1 MKQNAIRPEHNL
13 TMSALVIIFSATLLA
28 FAGTTVAQ
36 GQQQRFFSPSSNNG
50 NFALPRVQ
58 FQEDTNSADLNFSQR
73 RLSSADPL
81 PLPNPSSSSFF
92 SSQQQLPT
100 GTFTN
105 SGPFSRPPNVQP
117 FILNGQQT
125 QFQPLRN
132 SGSLSFVDAVSPPS
146 FFQQAPQRPLPSPQ
160 QQQQQQPQTQQQFN
174 FFPSNSQQQ
183 RFRPALQQQRT
194 EQPDSTENFDE
205 RQNAQPTLILQQPR
219 SQESFNSDSPRRPL
233 SQTNGVIPVSR
244 NPPPTGSIR
253 WWNPTTAEAESVA
266 ISDDD
271 TVDGINTNDDTV
283 ELVHQRENQPLK
295 RGRGQPQLAKR
306 RPITTPEP
314 SSTINLEEHQEPA
327 AIGFTV
333 IHDENDDRSSWSQPI
348 ITTHRPQ
355 PGPTAFRN
363 RNQPAVVSGSVI
375 NRRPTT
381 FSPLS
386 VVASSSTTIRSAPQQ
401 PSALSGTVNRQQPT
415 TVRSRRLFSTTTTTM
430 NTLDYE
436 QEEEDE
442 EEQTV
447 EEKRQ
452 FQPRKSTTT
461 QPPPVPIT
469 TLRTALR
476 PRINSLTTLIP
487 QQQQRMKK
495 IVNNPALIQ
504 SITTRKPT
512 TTSTTTLAPTTT
524 TEHQIV
530 DEYEEYEDI
539 EHTTTS
545 YTTTELPLKKKLTK
559 FPLVNQSSTIT
570 INQKNNNSLIA
581 TTESWVV
588 VASVQTS
595 RSVSSSSSMVG
606 GGTNKNNSVQEST
619 TLTAPT
625 PTTKHRF
632 NNKPVITTTSTT
644 TVESII
650 DKLDRVQSELSNGI
664 LYGSSSNTN
673 NGSRILTDMQS
684 GGNNDDKRNDVII
697 SSFTTPT
704 TEKTTKSL
712 TSTMIP
718 TTTSTPITSSSPS
731 TTMSTSTTVASST
744 TSVQSTTNYISTT
757 TKSEK
762 EEEDENED
770 KEEEEKEKEEEES
783 DDSDKETTFVRK
795 FVPSKQ
801 RTSTVSSITSTSTV
815 KPSIQVG
822 KKKSLIDSVKFD
834 DLLSSGLLPAG
845 FNPKP
850 PPAYKSKIISTTT
863 TTEIPSPVTNN
874 ISSPQPK
881 NSSSSISIN
890 TTPSTTTTKAKSSGL
905 NIKFVDDSSALASL
919 LPPGFKL
926 EDTIKPVETL
936 SPSLLPPG
944 FKLPTEN
951 VETSNKNK
959 EQESIL
965 TTVVPTT
972 DVPLTTSTTTITSS
986 TSGIVFP
993 NSGKGSNS
1001 SGTRKPLPSSKK
1013 MQAAVTVAPT
1023 IQKGWPVRVVTEFT
1037 GWSTPSTT
1045 PLSIEKLLQQ
1055 SKAAELAAM
1064 TSTLEPTTST
1074 TTTTTTTTTT
1084 MKPPPTTTPGQC
1096 SESDSVCELVGTVRI
1111 VGSGS
1116 EKWVPELL
1124 DHNTAEWRL
1133 LASEIETQLDKVYSK
1148 SPALSKWYK
1157 TITIDSFSP
1166 GSNAISDGKSDKN
1179 AGVLVDFFVQLNQL
1193 GRTVSTADIR
1203 RLFHETLQKEGNL
1216 GSSAQPLQYGNG
1228 GDYEGL
1234 YLKLGRFTV
1243 DPARTDFI
1251 VLPKPTRTVTATA
1264 GTDDAWLPQWAVAV
1278 MVIGLAS
1285 LLFVL
1290 IFGITVLVSRNK
1302 NNKKVPPP
1310 TLQASMVSDDQN
1322 QHIYGTGKNGPT
1334 TGSRHMMHHPPS
1346 HSNSNYNISSYGY
1359 DNYAIDD
1366 DMMMLDEDDLED
1378 VDRLYDMD
1386 AVWSDHDHE
1395 KVKVPPN
1402 VAGKKHRDTQHGGHY
1417 DSWRSTALS
1426 PQTLTPVQTGY
1437 YTGGG
1442 GYGYGTDPSGY
1453 GADRRHYHR
1462 EATSTSNPRS
1472 HHHYPSS
1479 HHNPNASYTT
1489 GPRKPPQQYHP
1500 DYDTDF

>member
-1 MKQNAIRPEHNL
+1 MKQNTIYPEHNL
-13 TMSALVIIFSATLLA
+13 TMSVLVIIFSATLLA
-28 FAGTTVAQ
+28 FAGTTTAQ
-36 GQQQRFFSPSSNNG
+36 GQQQRFFLPPSNNG

-58 FQEDTNSADLNFSQR
+58 FQEDANSAELILPQR
-73 RLSSADPL
+73 RLSSADPS
-81 PLPNPSSSSFF
+81 PISNPSSSSFF
-92 SSQQQLPT
+92 SSQQQLPP

-146 FFQQAPQRPLPSPQ
+146 FFQQAPQRPPSSPPQ
-160 QQQQQQPQTQQQFN
+160 QQQQPITQQQFN

-183 RFRPALQQQRT
+183 RFRSAVQQKQQQRT
-194 EQPDSTENFDE
+194 EQSDSTDNFDE
-205 RQNAQPTLILQQPR
+205 RQNAQPSLILQQS
-219 SQESFNSDSPRRPL
+219 SQESFNSDASRRPL

-244 NPPPTGSIR
+244 NPSPTGGIR
-253 WWNPTTAEAESVA
+253 WWNPTTADTELVVV
-266 ISDDD
+266 SDED
-271 TVDGINTNDDTV
+271 TADGINIKDDTV
-283 ELVHQRENQPLK
+283 ELTHQRQNQPPK
-295 RGRGQPQLAKR
+295 RGRGQPQQQQPKR

-314 SSTINLEEHQEPA
+314 SSVINLEEQQEPA

-333 IHDENDDRSSWSQPI
+333 IHDDNDDRPTWSQPI

-355 PGPTAFRN
+355 PGPNVFRN

-381 FSPLS
+381 LSPLS
-386 VVASSSTTIRSAPQQ
+386 FIESSSTTIRSAPQQ
-401 PSALSGTVNRQQPT
+401 PSASFGTVNRQQTT
-415 TVRSRRLFSTTTTTM
+415 TVRSRKSSLFPTTTTTM

-442 EEQTV
+442 EEQPV

-452 FQPRKSTTT
+452 FQPRKSITTTT
-461 QPPPVPIT
+461 QPPTVPIT

-476 PRINSLTTLIP
+476 PRINSLTTSIP
-487 QQQQRMKK
+487 QQQRMKK
-495 IVNNPALIQ
+495 IVNNPAIIQ
-504 SITTRKPT
+504 SINTRKPSI
-512 TTSTTTLAPTTT
+512 TSTTTLAPTTT
-524 TEHQIV
+524 TEQQIV
-530 DEYEEYEDI
+530 EEYEEYEDI
-539 EHTTTS
+539 EHTTTGF
-545 YTTTELPLKKKLTK
+545 TTTEIPSNKKQTK
-559 FPLVNQSSTIT
+559 IPSVNQSSTVT
-570 INQKNNNSLIA
+570 INQKNNNSSMV

-606 GGTNKNNSVQEST
+606 GGTNKNHSAQELT
-619 TLTAPT
+619 TATAPT

-632 NNKPVITTTSTT
+632 NNKPTITTTSTT

-684 GGNNDDKRNDVII
+684 SGNNDDKRNDVII

-704 TEKTTKSL
+704 TEKTTKTL
-712 TSTMIP
+712 TSTMAP
-718 TTTSTPITSSSPS
+718 TTTTTSTPITSSSPI
-731 TTMSTSTTVASST
+731 TTTSSST
-744 TSVQSTTNYISTT
+744 TSAPSTTKQSD
-757 TKSEK
+757 K
-762 EEEDENED
+762 EEDEDED
-770 KEEEEKEKEEEES
+770 KEEEEKEDES

-801 RTSTVSSITSTSTV
+801 RTTTVASITTTSTA

-822 KKKSLIDSVKFD
+822 KKNRLIDSVKFD
-834 DLLSSGLLPAG
+834 DLLTSGLLPAG

-850 PPAYKSKIISTTT
+850 PPAYKSKTITTTT
-863 TTEIPSPVTNN
+863 TTETPSPVTNN
-874 ISSPQPK
+874 ISSSQPK
-881 NSSSSISIN
+881 DISSSIS
-890 TTPSTTTTKAKSSGL
+890 TSTAPSTTTTKAKSSGL

-926 EDTIKPVETL
+926 EDAIKPVEVL

-951 VETSNKNK
+951 DETNNKNK
-959 EQESIL
+959 EQESI
-965 TTVVPTT
+965 TTTAVPTT
-972 DVPLTTSTTTITSS
+972 DVPLTTTTTTIASS

-993 NSGKGSNS
+993 NSGKGTNS

-1013 MQAAVTVAPT
+1013 MQAAVTIAPT

-1055 SKAAELAAM
+1055 SKASELAAM

-1096 SESDSVCELVGTVRI
+1096 SENDSVCELVGTVRL

-1133 LASEIETQLDKVYSK
+1133 LANEIETQLDKVYSK

-1166 GSNAISDGKSDKN
+1166 GSNAISNGKPDKN
-1179 AGVLVDFFVQLNQL
+1179 AGVIVDFFVQLNQL

-1251 VLPKPTRTVTATA
+1251 VLPKPIRSVTATA

-1310 TLQASMVSDDQN
+1310 TLQASMMADDQN

-1395 KVKVPPN
+1395 KVKVPPSI
-1402 VAGKKHRDTQHGGHY
+1402 AGKKHRDTQHGGHY

-1437 YTGGG
+1437 YTGGS

-1453 GADRRHYHR
+1453 GAERRHYHR
-1462 EATSTSNPRS
+1462 EATSVASPRS

>member
-1 MKQNAIRPEHNL
+1 MKPNAVCPEHSL
-13 TMSALVIIFSATLLA
+13 TMSVLVIILSATLLTFTGKTA
-28 FAGTTVAQ
+28 AQ
-36 GQQQRFFSPSSNNG
+36 GQQQRFFSTSSNNG
-50 NFALPRVQ
+50 NFPLPRVQ
-58 FQEDTNSADLNFSQR
+58 FQEDTNSADLNFPQR

-92 SSQQQLPT
+92 SSQQQLPP

-105 SGPFSRPPNVQP
+105 SGPFSRQPNVQP

-146 FFQQAPQRPLPSPQ
+146 FFQQAPQRPLPPPQ
-160 QQQQQQPQTQQQFN
+160 QQQPSTQQQFN

-183 RFRPALQQQRT
+183 RFRPVLQQQRT

-205 RQNAQPTLILQQPR
+205 RQSAQPSLILQQS
-219 SQESFNSDSPRRPL
+219 SQENFNSDSSRRPL
-233 SQTNGVIPVSR
+233 SQNNGVIPVSR
-244 NPPPTGSIR
+244 NPPSTGPIR
-253 WWNPTTAEAESVA
+253 WWNPTTADTDSVA
-266 ISDDD
+266 VSGDD
-271 TVDGINTNDDTV
+271 TADGINTKDDAE
-283 ELVHQRENQPLK
+283 ELVHQRQNQPPK
-295 RGRGQPQLAKR
+295 RGRGQPQQAKR

-314 SSTINLEEHQEPA
+314 SSIINLEEHQEPA

-348 ITTHRPQ
+348 VTTHRPQ
-355 PGPTAFRN
+355 SGPSAFRN
-363 RNQPAVVSGSVI
+363 RNQPAVVSGSAI

-381 FSPLS
+381 FIPLS
-386 VVASSSTTIRSAPQQ
+386 TVASSSTTIRSAPQQ
-401 PSALSGTVNRQQPT
+401 PSALSGTANRQQPT
-415 TVRSRRLFSTTTTTM
+415 TVRSRKTSLLSTTTTTM

-442 EEQTV
+442 VEQTA
-447 EEKRQ
+447 EEKHQ
-452 FQPRKSTTT
+452 FQPRKSTTTT

-469 TLRTALR
+469 TLRSALR

-487 QQQQRMKK
+487 QQRMKK
-495 IVNNPALIQ
+495 IVNNPAIVQ

-512 TTSTTTLAPTTT
+512 TTTTTTSTTTVAPTTT

-530 DEYEEYEDI
+530 EEYEEYEDI

-545 YTTTELPLKKKLTK
+545 YTTTELPLNKKQTK
-559 FPLVNQSSTIT
+559 PPLVNQSSAVT
-570 INQKNNNSLIA
+570 INKKDNNSSIA

-595 RSVSSSSSMVG
+595 RSVSSSSSMIG
-606 GGTNKNNSVQEST
+606 GGTNKNNSAQESIT
-619 TLTAPT
+619 STAPS

-632 NNKPVITTTSTT
+632 NNKPAVTTTSTT

-673 NGSRILTDMQS
+673 NRSRILTDMQS
-684 GGNNDDKRNDVII
+684 SGNNDDKRNDVII
-697 SSFTTPT
+697 SSFKTPA
-704 TEKTTKSL
+704 TEKTTKTL
-712 TSTMIP
+712 TSTMSP
-718 TTTSTPITSSSPS
+718 TTSTSTIIISSISS
-731 TTMSTSTTVASST
+731 TTMSSST
-744 TSVQSTTNYISTT
+744 TSAPSTT

-762 EEEDENED
+762 EEEDDNED
-770 KEEEEKEKEEEES
+770 KEEEEKEEES

-801 RTSTVSSITSTSTV
+801 ITSTAPSITTTSTV
-815 KPSIQVG
+815 KPA

-834 DLLSSGLLPAG
+834 DLLTSGLLPAG
-845 FNPKP
+845 FSAKP
-850 PPAYKSKIISTTT
+850 PPAYKSKTITTT
-863 TTEIPSPVTNN
+863 STTEIPSPVTNN
-874 ISSPQPK
+874 ISSLQPK
-881 NSSSSISIN
+881 NSSNSISTN
-890 TTPSTTTTKAKSSGL
+890 TTPSTTTAKAKSSGL

-926 EDTIKPVETL
+926 EDAIKPVEVL

-951 VETSNKNK
+951 IEISNKNK
-959 EQESIL
+959 DQESIM
-965 TTVVPTT
+965 TTFVPTT
-972 DVPLTTSTTTITSS
+972 DVPLTTPTTTTITSS

-993 NSGKGSNS
+993 NSGKGTNS

-1166 GSNAISDGKSDKN
+1166 GSNAISNGKPDKN

-1251 VLPKPTRTVTATA
+1251 VLPKPTRSVTATT

-1310 TLQASMVSDDQN
+1310 TLQTSMMSDDQN

-1395 KVKVPPN
+1395 KVKVPSN
-1402 VAGKKHRDTQHGGHY
+1402 IAGKKHRDTQHNGHY

-1437 YTGGG
+1437 YTGGS

-1453 GADRRHYHR
+1453 GAERRHYHR
-1462 EATSTSNPRS
+1462 EATSASNPRS
-1472 HHHYPSS
+1472 HHHYASS

>member
-1 MKQNAIRPEHNL
+1 MKQNVMYPEHSF

-28 FAGTTVAQ
+28 FVGTTTAQ
-36 GQQQRFFSPSSNNG
+36 GQQQRFFLPSSNNG

-58 FQEDTNSADLNFSQR
+58 FQEDANSAELILPQR
-73 RLSSADPL
+73 KLSSADPL
-81 PLPNPSSSSFF
+81 PLSNPSSSSFF
-92 SSQQQLPT
+92 SSQQQLPP

-132 SGSLSFVDAVSPPS
+132 PGSLSFVDSVSPPS
-146 FFQQAPQRPLPSPQ
+146 FFQQAPQRSPTLSPPPQ
-160 QQQQQQPQTQQQFN
+160 QQQQQPLTQQQFS
-174 FFPSNSQQQ
+174 FFPSNSQQ
-183 RFRPALQQQRT
+183 RFRSGIQQRQQQQQRT
-194 EQPDSTENFDE
+194 EQPDSTDNFDE
-205 RQNAQPTLILQQPR
+205 HTNAQSSLILKQS
-219 SQESFNSDSPRRPL
+219 SQEGFNSDTSRRPL
-233 SQTNGVIPVSR
+233 SQTNGVIPR
-244 NPPPTGSIR
+244 NPSPTGSIR
-253 WWNPTTAEAESVA
+253 WWNPTTADSESVA
-266 ISDDD
+266 VSNGDS
-271 TVDGINTNDDTV
+271 VDGINTKDDTV
-283 ELVHQRENQPLK
+283 ELTNQRQNQPPK
-295 RGRGQPQLAKR
+295 RGRGQPQQAKR

-314 SSTINLEEHQEPA
+314 SSIINLEEQQEPA

-333 IHDENDDRSSWSQPI
+333 IHDENDDRPSWSQPI

-355 PGPTAFRN
+355 PGPNAFRN

-381 FSPLS
+381 LSPLS
-386 VVASSSTTIRSAPQQ
+386 ILESSSTTIRSASQQ
-401 PSALSGTVNRQQPT
+401 PSALFGTVNRQQTT
-415 TVRSRRLFSTTTTTM
+415 TVRSRKSSLFPTTTTTM

-461 QPPPVPIT
+461 SQPPTVPIT

-476 PRINSLTTLIP
+476 PKINSLTTANP
-487 QQQQRMKK
+487 QQQRMKK
-495 IVNNPALIQ
+495 IVNNPAIIQ
-504 SITTRKPT
+504 SINTRKPSI
-512 TTSTTTLAPTTT
+512 TSTSTSAPTTT
-524 TEHQIV
+524 TEREIV

-539 EHTTTS
+539 EHTTTAF
-545 YTTTELPLKKKLTK
+545 TTTELPSNKKQTK
-559 FPLVNQSSTIT
+559 IPLENQPSIVT
-570 INQKNNNSLIA
+570 INQKNNNNSIT
-581 TTESWVV
+581 TTEGWVV

-595 RSVSSSSSMVG
+595 RSVSSSSSITG
-606 GGTNKNNSVQEST
+606 GGTNKNHSVQELTTST
-619 TLTAPT
+619 ATT

-632 NNKPVITTTSTT
+632 NNKPIITTTSTT

-684 GGNNDDKRNDVII
+684 SGNNDDKRNDVII
-697 SSFTTPT
+697 SSFTTPI
-704 TEKTTKSL
+704 TEKSTKTL

-718 TTTSTPITSSSPS
+718 TTTTTSTTITSSSPI
-731 TTMSTSTTVASST
+731 TTTSFST
-744 TSVQSTTNYISTT
+744 TSAPSTT

-762 EEEDENED
+762 EEDEDED
-770 KEEEEKEKEEEES
+770 KDEEEKEEES

-795 FVPSKQ
+795 FVPNKQ
-801 RTSTVSSITSTSTV
+801 RTTTVASITTTSTV
-815 KPSIQVG
+815 KPSIQAG
-822 KKKSLIDSVKFD
+822 KKNRLIDSVKFD
-834 DLLSSGLLPAG
+834 DLLTSGLLPAG

-850 PPAYKSKIISTTT
+850 PPAYKSKTITTTT
-863 TTEIPSPVTNN
+863 TTETPLPVTNN
-874 ISSPQPK
+874 ISSSQAK
-881 NSSSSISIN
+881 SNNSSIYTN
-890 TTPSTTTTKAKSSGL
+890 TTPSTITAKSKLSGL

-926 EDTIKPVETL
+926 EDAIKPVEIL

-951 VETSNKNK
+951 GETTNKNK
-959 EQESIL
+959 EQESI
-965 TTVVPTT
+965 TITAIPTT
-972 DVPLTTSTTTITSS
+972 DVPLTTTTTTMASS

-993 NSGKGSNS
+993 NSGKGTNS
-1001 SGTRKPLPSSKK
+1001 SGTRKPLPSNKK
-1013 MQAAVTVAPT
+1013 MQGAVTIAPT

-1055 SKAAELAAM
+1055 SKASELAAM

-1096 SESDSVCELVGTVRI
+1096 SENDSVCELVGTVRI
-1111 VGSGS
+1111 VGSGT

-1133 LASEIETQLDKVYSK
+1133 LANEIETQLDKVYSK

-1166 GSNAISDGKSDKN
+1166 ENNGISNGKPDKN

-1216 GSSAQPLQYGNG
+1216 GSSAQPLQNGNG

-1251 VLPKPTRTVTATA
+1251 VLPKPTRSVTATA
-1264 GTDDAWLPQWAVAV
+1264 GSDDAWLPQWAVAV

-1302 NNKKVPPP
+1302 NNKKIPPP
-1310 TLQASMVSDDQN
+1310 TLQASMMSDDQN

-1346 HSNSNYNISSYGY
+1346 HSTSNYNISSYGY

-1386 AVWSDHDHE
+1386 AVWSDHEHE
-1395 KVKVPPN
+1395 KVKVPSN
-1402 VAGKKHRDTQHGGHY
+1402 IVGKKHRDTQHGGHY

-1426 PQTLTPVQTGY
+1426 PQALTPVQTGY
-1437 YTGGG
+1437 YTSGG

-1453 GADRRHYHR
+1453 GAERRHYHR
-1462 EATSTSNPRS
+1462 EATSVANPRS
-1472 HHHYPSS
+1472 HHHY
-1479 HHNPNASYTT
+1479 PNASYTT

>member
-1 MKQNAIRPEHNL
+1 MKRNTIYPEHSL
-13 TMSALVIIFSATLLA
+13 TMSVLVIVFSATLLA
-28 FAGTTVAQ
+28 FAGTTTAQ
-36 GQQQRFFSPSSNNG
+36 GQQQRFFLPSSNNG

-58 FQEDTNSADLNFSQR
+58 FQEDTNSDELILPQR

-81 PLPNPSSSSFF
+81 PLSNPSSSSFF
-92 SSQQQLPT
+92 SSQQQLQP

-125 QFQPLRN
+125 QFQPLRT

-146 FFQQAPQRPLPSPQ
+146 FFQQAPQRPPSSPPQ
-160 QQQQQQPQTQQQFN
+160 QQQQQPLTQQQFN

-183 RFRPALQQQRT
+183 RFRSALQQKQQQRT
-194 EQPDSTENFDE
+194 EQPDSTDNFDE
-205 RQNAQPTLILQQPR
+205 RQNAQPSLILQQS
-219 SQESFNSDSPRRPL
+219 SQESFNSDTSRRPL
-233 SQTNGVIPVSR
+233 SQTNGVIPASR
-244 NPPPTGSIR
+244 NPSPTGPIR
-253 WWNPTTAEAESVA
+253 WWNPSTDSESVVA
-266 ISDDD
+266 SDDD
-271 TVDGINTNDDTV
+271 TVDGINTKDDTV
-283 ELVHQRENQPLK
+283 DLTQQRQNQPPK
-295 RGRGQPQLAKR
+295 RGRGQPQQAKR

-314 SSTINLEEHQEPA
+314 SSIINLEEQQEPA

-333 IHDENDDRSSWSQPI
+333 IHDETDDRQSWSQPI

-355 PGPTAFRN
+355 PGPNAFRN
-363 RNQPAVVSGSVI
+363 RNQPTVVSGSVI

-381 FSPLS
+381 LSPLS
-386 VVASSSTTIRSAPQQ
+386 IIESSSTTIRSAPQQ
-401 PSALSGTVNRQQPT
+401 TSTLFGTVNRQQTT
-415 TVRSRRLFSTTTTTM
+415 TVRSRKSSLFPTTTTTM

-447 EEKRQ
+447 EEKPQ
-452 FQPRKSTTT
+452 FQPRRSTTT
-461 QPPPVPIT
+461 IQPPTVPIT

-476 PRINSLTTLIP
+476 PRINSLTTSIP
-487 QQQQRMKK
+487 QQQRMKK
-495 IVNNPALIQ
+495 IVNNPAIIQ
-504 SITTRKPT
+504 SITTRKPPI
-512 TTSTTTLAPTTT
+512 TSTTTLAPTTT
-524 TEHQIV
+524 TEQQI

-539 EHTTTS
+539 EHTTTAFK
-545 YTTTELPLKKKLTK
+545 TTELPSNKKQTK
-559 FPLVNQSSTIT
+559 TKLVNQSSTVT
-570 INQKNNNSLIA
+570 INQNSNNNSIA

-606 GGTNKNNSVQEST
+606 GGTNKNHSVQELITS
-619 TLTAPT
+619 TAPS

-632 NNKPVITTTSTT
+632 NNKPAITTTSTT

-684 GGNNDDKRNDVII
+684 SGNNDDKRNDDI

-704 TEKTTKSL
+704 TEKTTKTL
-712 TSTMIP
+712 TSTMAPTTTTISTTITSSTP
-718 TTTSTPITSSSPS
+718 ITTTSTSTTSAPS
-731 TTMSTSTTVASST
+731 TTK
-744 TSVQSTTNYISTT
+744 
-757 TKSEK
+757 KSEK
-762 EEEDENED
+762 EEDEDDD
-770 KEEEEKEKEEEES
+770 KEEEEKEEES

-801 RTSTVSSITSTSTV
+801 RTTTVASITTTSTV
-815 KPSIQVG
+815 KPSIPGG
-822 KKKSLIDSVKFD
+822 KKNRLIDSVKFD
-834 DLLSSGLLPAG
+834 DLLTSGLLPAG

-850 PPAYKSKIISTTT
+850 PPAYKSKTITT
-863 TTEIPSPVTNN
+863 TTETPLPVTNN
-874 ISSPQPK
+874 ISSSQQK
-881 NSSSSISIN
+881 NISSSASTN

-926 EDTIKPVETL
+926 EDIKPVEVL

-951 VETSNKNK
+951 DETTNKNK
-959 EQESIL
+959 EQESIT

-972 DVPLTTSTTTITSS
+972 DVPSTTTTTTIASS

-993 NSGKGSNS
+993 NSGKGTNN

-1096 SESDSVCELVGTVRI
+1096 SENDSVCELVGTVRL

-1124 DHNTAEWRL
+1124 DHNTPEWKL

-1166 GSNAISDGKSDKN
+1166 GNNAINTGKPDKN

-1251 VLPKPTRTVTATA
+1251 VLPKPTRSVTATA

-1302 NNKKVPPP
+1302 NNKKIPPP
-1310 TLQASMVSDDQN
+1310 TLQASMMSDDQN
-1322 QHIYGTGKNGPT
+1322 QHIYGTSKNGPT
-1334 TGSRHMMHHPPS
+1334 NGSRHMMHHPPS

-1395 KVKVPPN
+1395 KVKVPAN
-1402 VAGKKHRDTQHGGHY
+1402 IAGKKHRDTQHGGHY

-1426 PQTLTPVQTGY
+1426 PKALTPVQTGY
-1437 YTGGG
+1437 YTSGG

-1453 GADRRHYHR
+1453 GAERRHYHR
-1462 EATSTSNPRS
+1462 EAASVGNARS

>member
-1 MKQNAIRPEHNL
+1 MKQATICPEHSL
-13 TMSALVIIFSATLLA
+13 TMSVLVIIFSATLLA

-36 GQQQRFFSPSSNNG
+36 GQQRFFSPSSNNG

-58 FQEDTNSADLNFSQR
+58 FQEDTNSADLNFPQR

-92 SSQQQLPT
+92 SSQQQLPP

-132 SGSLSFVDAVSPPS
+132 PGSLSFTDAVSPPS
-146 FFQQAPQRPLPSPQ
+146 FFQQAPQRPLPPQ
-160 QQQQQQPQTQQQFN
+160 QQQQPPTQQQFN

-194 EQPDSTENFDE
+194 EQPDSIENFDE
-205 RQNAQPTLILQQPR
+205 RQNAQPSLILQQS

-244 NPPPTGSIR
+244 NPPPAGSIR
-253 WWNPTTAEAESVA
+253 WWNPTTADSESVA
-266 ISDDD
+266 VSDDD
-271 TVDGINTNDDTV
+271 TSDGINTKDDAE
-283 ELVHQRENQPLK
+283 ELVRQRQNQPPK
-295 RGRGQPQLAKR
+295 RGRGQPLQAKR

-314 SSTINLEEHQEPA
+314 SSIINLEEQQEPA

-355 PGPTAFRN
+355 PGPSAFRN
-363 RNQPAVVSGSVI
+363 RNQPAVVSGSAI

-401 PSALSGTVNRQQPT
+401 PSGLSGTVNRQQPT
-415 TVRSRRLFSTTTTTM
+415 TVRSRKSSLFSTTTTTM

-461 QPPPVPIT
+461 TTPPPVPIT

-487 QQQQRMKK
+487 QQQQQQRMKK
-495 IVNNPALIQ
+495 IVNNPAIIQ

-512 TTSTTTLAPTTT
+512 TTSTTTLAPSTT

-545 YTTTELPLKKKLTK
+545 YTTTELPLNKKQTK
-559 FPLVNQSSTIT
+559 FPLVNQSSTVT
-570 INQKNNNSLIA
+570 INQKKSNSSIA

-606 GGTNKNNSVQEST
+606 GGTNKNHSAQEST
-619 TLTAPT
+619 ASTVPT

-632 NNKPVITTTSTT
+632 NNKPAITTTSTT

-673 NGSRILTDMQS
+673 NGSRILSDMQS
-684 GGNNDDKRNDVII
+684 SGNNDDKRNDVII
-697 SSFTTPT
+697 SSFTTPD
-704 TEKTTKSL
+704 TEKTTKTL

-718 TTTSTPITSSSPS
+718 ITTSSTIVTSSISS
-731 TTMSTSTTVASST
+731 TTMSSSTTMASST
-744 TSVQSTTNYISTT
+744 TSVPSTTK
-757 TKSEK
+757 KSEK
-762 EEEDENED
+762 EEEEDENED
-770 KEEEEKEKEEEES
+770 KEEEDKEEES

-801 RTSTVSSITSTSTV
+801 RTSTVSSITTTSTV
-815 KPSIQVG
+815 KPIQVG

-834 DLLSSGLLPAG
+834 DLLTSGLLPAG
-845 FNPKP
+845 FSAKP
-850 PPAYKSKIISTTT
+850 PPAYKSKTITTTT
-863 TTEIPSPVTNN
+863 TTEIPSLVTNN

-881 NSSSSISIN
+881 NSSSISTN
-890 TTPSTTTTKAKSSGL
+890 TTPSTTTAKAKSSGL

-926 EDTIKPVETL
+926 EDAIKPVEIL

-951 VETSNKNK
+951 IETSNKNK
-959 EQESIL
+959 EQESIV

-986 TSGIVFP
+986 STSGIVFP
-993 NSGKGSNS
+993 NSGKGTNS

-1096 SESDSVCELVGTVRI
+1096 SESDSVCELVGTLRI

-1264 GTDDAWLPQWAVAV
+1264 GNDDAWLPQWAVAV

-1310 TLQASMVSDDQN
+1310 TLQASMISDDQN

-1346 HSNSNYNISSYGY
+1346 HSNSQYNISSYGY

-1402 VAGKKHRDTQHGGHY
+1402 IPGKKHRDTQHGGHY
-1417 DSWRSTALS
+1417 DSWRSTALA

-1437 YTGGG
+1437 YTGGS

-1453 GADRRHYHR
+1453 GAERRHYHR
-1462 EATSTSNPRS
+1462 EATSASNPRS

-1479 HHNPNASYTT
+1479 HHNANASYTT

>member
-1 MKQNAIRPEHNL
+1 MFL
-13 TMSALVIIFSATLLA
+13 
-28 FAGTTVAQ
+28 
-36 GQQQRFFSPSSNNG
+36 GQQPRFFSPSSNNG
-50 NFALPRVQ
+50 NFALPQVQ
-58 FQEDTNSADLNFSQR
+58 FQGDTNNADLNFPQR

-81 PLPNPSSSSFF
+81 KLPNPSSSSFF

-105 SGPFSRPPNVQP
+105 SGPFSRPPNVSP

-146 FFQQAPQRPLPSPQ
+146 FFQQAPQRPLALQ

-183 RFRPALQQQRT
+183 RFRPVLQQQRT
-194 EQPDSTENFDE
+194 EQPDSTENFDG
-205 RQNAQPTLILQQPR
+205 RQNAQPSLILQQPR

-253 WWNPTTAEAESVA
+253 WWNPTTTDAESAAV
-266 ISDDD
+266 SDDD
-271 TVDGINTNDDTV
+271 TADGINTNEDTT
-283 ELVHQRENQPLK
+283 ELVQQRQNQPTK

-333 IHDENDDRSSWSQPI
+333 IHDENENRSSWSQPI

-355 PGPTAFRN
+355 PGPSAFRN

-386 VVASSSTTIRSAPQQ
+386 VAASSSSTIRSAPQQ
-401 PSALSGTVNRQQPT
+401 PSALSGTINRQQPT
-415 TVRSRRLFSTTTTTM
+415 TVRSRKSSLFSTSTTTM

-452 FQPRKSTTT
+452 FQPRKSTTTTT

-495 IVNNPALIQ
+495 IVNNPAIIQ

-545 YTTTELPLKKKLTK
+545 YTTTELPLNKKHTK
-559 FPLVNQSSTIT
+559 FPLLNQSSTVT
-570 INQKNNNSLIA
+570 INQKNNNSSIA

-606 GGTNKNNSVQEST
+606 GGTNKNHSVQEST
-619 TLTAPT
+619 ASTAST

-673 NGSRILTDMQS
+673 NGSRILTDMQNS
-684 GGNNDDKRNDVII
+684 GNNDDKRNDVII

-704 TEKTTKSL
+704 TEKTTKTL

-718 TTTSTPITSSSPS
+718 TTTSTVITSSSSS
-731 TTMSTSTTVASST
+731 TTMSTSTIVSSST
-744 TSVQSTTNYISTT
+744 TSVPSTTNYISTT
-757 TKSEK
+757 IKSEK
-762 EEEDENED
+762 EEEEEDED
-770 KEEEEKEKEEEES
+770 KEEEEKEKEEES

-801 RTSTVSSITSTSTV
+801 RTSTVSSITSTSTA

-834 DLLSSGLLPAG
+834 DLLTSGLLPAG

-850 PPAYKSKIISTTT
+850 PPAYKSKTISTTT

-881 NSSSSISIN
+881 NSSSSIPNN

-926 EDTIKPVETL
+926 EDAIKPVEVL

-944 FKLPTEN
+944 FKLPIEN
-951 VETSNKNK
+951 VEISNKKK

-972 DVPLTTSTTTITSS
+972 EVSLTTSTTTITSS

-993 NSGKGSNS
+993 SIGKGTNS
-1001 SGTRKPLPSSKK
+1001 SGTRKPLPSNKK

-1023 IQKGWPVRVVTEFT
+1023 IQKGWPVR
-1037 GWSTPSTT
+1037 
-1045 PLSIEKLLQQ
+1045 
-1055 SKAAELAAM
+1055 
-1064 TSTLEPTTST
+1064 
-1074 TTTTTTTTTT
+1074 
-1084 MKPPPTTTPGQC
+1084 
-1096 SESDSVCELVGTVRI
+1096 
-1111 VGSGS
+1111 
-1116 EKWVPELL
+1116 
-1124 DHNTAEWRL
+1124 
-1133 LASEIETQLDKVYSK
+1133 
-1148 SPALSKWYK
+1148 
-1157 TITIDSFSP
+1157 
-1166 GSNAISDGKSDKN
+1166 
-1179 AGVLVDFFVQLNQL
+1179 
-1193 GRTVSTADIR
+1193 
-1203 RLFHETLQKEGNL
+1203 
-1216 GSSAQPLQYGNG
+1216 
-1228 GDYEGL
+1228 
-1234 YLKLGRFTV
+1234 
-1243 DPARTDFI
+1243 
-1251 VLPKPTRTVTATA
+1251 
-1264 GTDDAWLPQWAVAV
+1264 
-1278 MVIGLAS
+1278 
-1285 LLFVL
+1285 
-1290 IFGITVLVSRNK
+1290 
-1302 NNKKVPPP
+1302 
-1310 TLQASMVSDDQN
+1310 
-1322 QHIYGTGKNGPT
+1322 
-1334 TGSRHMMHHPPS
+1334 
-1346 HSNSNYNISSYGY
+1346 
-1359 DNYAIDD
+1359 
-1366 DMMMLDEDDLED
+1366 
-1378 VDRLYDMD
+1378 
-1386 AVWSDHDHE
+1386 
-1395 KVKVPPN
+1395 
-1402 VAGKKHRDTQHGGHY
+1402 
-1417 DSWRSTALS
+1417 
-1426 PQTLTPVQTGY
+1426 
-1437 YTGGG
+1437 
-1442 GYGYGTDPSGY
+1442 
-1453 GADRRHYHR
+1453 
-1462 EATSTSNPRS
+1462 
-1472 HHHYPSS
+1472 
-1479 HHNPNASYTT
+1479 
-1489 GPRKPPQQYHP
+1489 
-1500 DYDTDF
+1500 

>member
-1 MKQNAIRPEHNL
+1 MKQNAICPEHSL
-13 TMSALVIIFSATLLA
+13 TMSVLVIIFSATLLA

-58 FQEDTNSADLNFSQR
+58 FQEDNNSADLNFPQR

-81 PLPNPSSSSFF
+81 PLTNPSSSSFF

-146 FFQQAPQRPLPSPQ
+146 FFQQAPQRPLPPP
-160 QQQQQQPQTQQQFN
+160 QQQQQPQTQQQFN

-194 EQPDSTENFDE
+194 EQPDSTDNFDE
-205 RQNAQPTLILQQPR
+205 HQNAQSTLILQQPR
-219 SQESFNSDSPRRPL
+219 SQESFNSSPRRPL

-253 WWNPTTAEAESVA
+253 WWNPTTADAESVA
-266 ISDDD
+266 VSDDD
-271 TVDGINTNDDTV
+271 TADGINTNDDTV
-283 ELVHQRENQPLK
+283 ELVHQRQNQPPK

-386 VVASSSTTIRSAPQQ
+386 VASSSTTIRSAPQQ

-415 TVRSRRLFSTTTTTM
+415 TVRSRKSSLFSTTTTTM

-495 IVNNPALIQ
+495 IVNNPAIIQ

-545 YTTTELPLKKKLTK
+545 YTTTELPLNKKHSK
-559 FPLVNQSSTIT
+559 FPLVNQSSTVT

-606 GGTNKNNSVQEST
+606 GGTNRNNSVQEST

-684 GGNNDDKRNDVII
+684 SGNNDDKRNDVII
-697 SSFTTPT
+697 SSFTTPA
-704 TEKTTKSL
+704 TEKTTKAL
-712 TSTMIP
+712 TSTVIP
-718 TTTSTPITSSSPS
+718 TTTSTTITSPS
-731 TTMSTSTTVASST
+731 TTMSTSTTVSSST
-744 TSVQSTTNYISTT
+744 TSVPSTTNYISTT
-757 TKSEK
+757 TQSEK

-770 KEEEEKEKEEEES
+770 KEDEEKEKEEEES

-815 KPSIQVG
+815 KPTIQVG

-850 PPAYKSKIISTTT
+850 PPAYKSKTISTTT

-881 NSSSSISIN
+881 NSSSSSISTN

-926 EDTIKPVETL
+926 EDAIKPVEIL

-959 EQESIL
+959 EQESIP

-993 NSGKGSNS
+993 NSGKGTNS

-1013 MQAAVTVAPT
+1013 MQAAVTLAPT
-1023 IQKGWPVRVVTEFT
+1023 IQKGWPVRVATEFT

-1166 GSNAISDGKSDKN
+1166 GSNEISNGKPDKN

-1310 TLQASMVSDDQN
+1310 TLQASMISDDQN

-1334 TGSRHMMHHPPS
+1334 TGSRHMMHHPQS

-1402 VAGKKHRDTQHGGHY
+1402 IAGKKHRDTQHGGHY
-1417 DSWRSTALS
+1417 DSWRSTALA

-1437 YTGGG
+1437 YTGGS

-1453 GADRRHYHR
+1453 GAERRHYHR

-1479 HHNPNASYTT
+1479 HHNPNTSYTT